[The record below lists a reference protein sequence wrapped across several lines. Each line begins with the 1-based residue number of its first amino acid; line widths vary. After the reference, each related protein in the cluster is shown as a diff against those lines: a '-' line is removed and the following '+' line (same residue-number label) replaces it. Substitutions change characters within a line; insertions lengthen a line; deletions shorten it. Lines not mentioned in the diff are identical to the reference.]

1 MNDQIRNRYLYGG
14 VSKDEFDHVRQDIL
28 EHNRK
33 RLLVYSLISVIILGI
48 MVVITSL
55 FPSLGFSPIP
65 YLFPLSLILPI
76 YLYLK
81 KKRSISG
88 KLLDYLILLF
98 VIILFSAAIYIGTVA
113 SPHQVAGTFLAFLLT
128 IPILFVMRPV
138 TCITIIAFFDALF
151 IAVVFAV
158 KFPSIVVVDI
168 VNSSIFGVVSILISQ
183 YFQSITIQNHVISQ
197 KMTFLASK
205 DELTGLQNRTSYQK
219 YMDEMSD
226 NDTGSLGCIYADVNG
241 LHELNNTQGHIAG
254 DIMLKT
260 IASIFSTLF
269 GSDHTYRI
277 GGDEF
282 VGFTSQLSAEKVNE
296 LLEQFDS
303 MVCQH
308 GYHVSIGYAQSE
320 DQIDITDLVAL
331 AEKRMYEAKQLFY
344 QKQGNRK
351 LR

>member
-1 MNDQIRNRYLYGG
+1 MKDQFRNRYLYGG
-14 VSKDEFDHVRQDIL
+14 VSKEEFDHVQQDIL

-33 RLLVYSLISVIILGI
+33 RLLVYSLISVIILGL
-48 MVVITSL
+48 MVLITSL

-65 YLFPLSLILPI
+65 YLFAVSVILPI
-76 YLYLK
+76 YLYMKL
-81 KKRSISG
+81 KRSISG
-88 KLLDYLILLF
+88 KQLKHLIFLF
-98 VIILFSAAIYIGTVA
+98 VVILFSAAIYIGTVA
-113 SPHQVAGTFLAFLLT
+113 SPHQVAATFLAFLLT

-138 TCITIIAFFDALF
+138 TCITIITFFDALF
-151 IAVVFAV
+151 IAVVFVV
-158 KFPSIVVVDI
+158 KLPSIVVVDI
-168 VNSSIFGVVSILISQ
+168 VNSSTFGVISILISQ

-197 KMTFLASK
+197 KMTFLASH

-219 YMDEMSD
+219 YLDKMSH
-226 NDTGSLGCIYADVNG
+226 NDTGSVGCIYADVNG

-260 IASIFSTLF
+260 IASIFSSLF
-269 GSDHTYRI
+269 GSEYTYRI

-282 VGFTSQLSAEKVNE
+282 VGFTSDLSEEKIKE
-296 LLEQFDS
+296 LLKQFDS

-320 DQIDITDLVAL
+320 DHTDITDLVEL

-344 QKQGNRK
+344 QKQGNRTS
-351 LR
+351 R